1 MKLKPSSQKM
11 SFIPRSILRTIGK
24 FQQTLD
30 PNTETKVIEEFRASR
45 RQTILSIRFLLI
57 LIVVPLLINQLSR
70 NFIITPLVEKFW
82 SSQESDIF
90 INSSQEE
97 KALAELK
104 RFEQGLYFEAR
115 IGKIPVLSR
124 EVVQKKLKEKASIIV
139 EENKIESINAVTNVF
154 ADILTVIT
162 LIILIL
168 IGKQQL
174 SILRS
179 FAGDITYSLSDS
191 AKAFLIILSTDI
203 FVGFHS
209 PYGWEIILGS
219 TLKHYGLPENKSFI
233 SLFIATVPVIMDT
246 IFKYWIFRYLNR
258 SSPSAVA
265 TYRNMNE

>member
-1 MKLKPSSQKM
+1 MKSKSSSQKM

-30 PNTETKVIEEFRASR
+30 PNAEAKAIEEFRVSR
-45 RQTILSIRFLLI
+45 LQTISYLRFLLI

-70 NFIITPLVEKFW
+70 NFFIAPLIEKFW
-82 SSQESDIF
+82 NSQELNIF
-90 INSSQEE
+90 LNYSQEE

-104 RFEQGLYFEAR
+104 RFEQSVYFEAR
-115 IGKIPVLSR
+115 IGKITTFSDEL
-124 EVVQKKLKEKASIIV
+124 VQKKIKKKAIALV
-139 EENKIESINAVTNVF
+139 ADNKIKSINAVTNVF
-154 ADILTVIT
+154 TDILTAIT

-168 IGKQQL
+168 TGKQQL
-174 SILRS
+174 SILMS

-209 PYGWEIILGS
+209 PYGWEIIIES
-219 TLKHYGLPENKSFI
+219 TLKHYGLPENKSLT

-246 IFKYWIFRYLNR
+246 VFKYWIFRYLNR

-265 TYRNMNE
+265 TYHNMNE

>member
-1 MKLKPSSQKM
+1 MKSKPSSQKM

-30 PNTETKVIEEFRASR
+30 PNAEAKFIEEFRTSR
-45 RQTILSIRFLLI
+45 LQTISSIRFLLI

-70 NFIITPLVEKFW
+70 NFVVTPIVEKFW
-82 SSQESDIF
+82 NSQELNIF
-90 INSSQEE
+90 LNASQEQ
-97 KALAELK
+97 KTLAELK
-104 RFEQGLYFEAR
+104 RFEQLVYFEAR
-115 IGKIPVLSR
+115 TSKITALSD
-124 EVVQKKLKEKASIIV
+124 EVIQNKLKKKAITLV
-139 EENKIESINAVTNVF
+139 EENKVEGINAVTNVF
-154 ADILTVIT
+154 TDILTAIT
-162 LIILIL
+162 LIILIFK
-168 IGKQQL
+168 GKQQL

-209 PYGWEIILGS
+209 PYGWEIIIGS
-219 TLKHYGLPENKSFI
+219 ILRHYGLPENKSLT

-246 IFKYWIFRYLNR
+246 VFKYWIFRYLNR

-265 TYRNMNE
+265 TYHNMNE